1 MNANRHLPLPAKS
14 FVAVILIV
22 ICVMFFMAWA
32 NVAFR
37 GSGYTKEFVFN
48 VSRIAGLPV
57 MVGLVWLTVR
67 QHQGFLARLFS
78 ADGLTL
84 KLVVTGILIG
94 VLARIVSWSLVTGRA
109 AFGILPSALT
119 SPPLQFQ
126 LAYACPNA
134 LVLITSVAAWFVLIP
149 VTEELVHRGVV
160 LSALANRGKWV
171 AIGLSSVFFTV
182 MHPPDAYAFVFVFG
196 IVFGIFFWNS
206 RSLWPPIATHATY
219 DGLRILDTMCLR
231 IVWNPSQDSVPMII
245 LGVFCI
251 VTSASCIAAIGFL
264 ISKRWVGPQSETQPG
279 A

>member
-160 LSALANRGKWV
+160 LSALANRVCFLYGDAPAGRLCFRICLWHR
-171 AIGLSSVFFTV
+171 IRHFFLEFT
-182 MHPPDAYAFVFVFG
+182 
-196 IVFGIFFWNS
+196 
-206 RSLWPPIATHATY
+206 IALAT
-219 DGLRILDTMCLR
+219 
-231 IVWNPSQDSVPMII
+231 DSNARD
-245 LGVFCI
+245 L
-251 VTSASCIAAIGFL
+251 
-264 ISKRWVGPQSETQPG
+264 
-279 A
+279 